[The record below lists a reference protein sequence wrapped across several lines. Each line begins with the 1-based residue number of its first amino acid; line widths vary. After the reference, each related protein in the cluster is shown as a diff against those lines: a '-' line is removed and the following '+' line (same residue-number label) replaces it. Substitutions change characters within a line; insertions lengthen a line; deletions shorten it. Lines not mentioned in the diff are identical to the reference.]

1 MLVAEE
7 TPRNR
12 RYASF
17 CICALVLRFG
27 PDDVIA
33 VHGKRLG
40 WAAGFSMNGRRV
52 WDFLQGWWLE

>member
-33 VHGKRLG
+33 VHGKE
-40 WAAGFSMNGRRV
+40 AGVGSRF
-52 WDFLQGWWLE
+52 